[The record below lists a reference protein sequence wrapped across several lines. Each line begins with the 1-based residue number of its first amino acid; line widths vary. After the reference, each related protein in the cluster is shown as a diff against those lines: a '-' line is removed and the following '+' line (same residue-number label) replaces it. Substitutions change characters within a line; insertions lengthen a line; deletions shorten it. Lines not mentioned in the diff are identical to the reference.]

1 MNLPDIFATCG
12 ALISML
18 SNVPQAWKVRKRYT
32 TTDLHSCSVIMHL
45 IAASL
50 WSAYGFMLNL
60 YILGMESGI
69 VALLN
74 LVILVAII
82 RDRCIYNKPLHRND
96 KEYTQSSSP
105 QTVSALCGTS
115 FPIQV

>member
-18 SNVPQAWKVRKRYT
+18 SNVPQAWKVRKIYT
-32 TTDLHSCSVIMHL
+32 TADLHSWSVIMHL

-82 RDRCIYNKPLHRND
+82 RDRCIYNNSYPRND
-96 KEYTQSSSP
+96 PRFDEKASK
-105 QTVSALCGTS
+105 AL
-115 FPIQV
+115 P